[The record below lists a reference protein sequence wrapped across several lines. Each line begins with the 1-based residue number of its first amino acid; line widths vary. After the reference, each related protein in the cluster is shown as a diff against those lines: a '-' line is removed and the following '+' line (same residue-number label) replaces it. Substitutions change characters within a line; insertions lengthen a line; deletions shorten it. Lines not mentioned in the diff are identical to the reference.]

1 MSAPSF
7 EDLFNIGKAEAIL
20 KRPALGVRTGDITE
34 MLISGA
40 AAMAD
45 RLIGWFAERV
55 AATFL
60 DGAQGDDLTL
70 LAADHWGIN
79 RRAATKA
86 VATVTFTRASA
97 DATSQTIPIGSTVA
111 TAADSA
117 GNDVRYVTTTAA
129 SWGASVNGAI
139 VVNVEAVT
147 AGIAA
152 NLASINLI
160 TRLIS
165 SPPAGGTYTIT
176 ASSLPAGGAE
186 EESDD
191 ELRDRVRLYPST
203 LRRGTIAALEYGAKQ
218 VSTIAVAKASA
229 IQDVSGLVT
238 VYVSDASGNSTGS
251 TVAVGPTVTD
261 DGTMT
266 KKVAIEL
273 YDWAAAGALVN
284 VTGGSV
290 QTVNVSVAVAV
301 RLGVD
306 VNQLIADIQ
315 DSIEARINKL
325 NIGDTLYLSDIISAV
340 KAVDPDNIVNV
351 TVSAPLVD
359 TVPTTPG
366 NIIRPGTITVT
377 GA

>member
-1 MSAPSF
+1 MAAPSF

-20 KRPALGVRTGDITE
+20 KRPTLGVRTGDISE

-70 LAADHWGIN
+70 LAADHWAIV
-79 RRAATKA
+79 RREATKS
-86 VATVTFTRASA
+86 VATVTFNRASA
-97 DATSQTIPIGSTVA
+97 DATSQTIAIGSTVA
-111 TAADSA
+111 TAVDSQ
-117 GNDVRYVTTTAA
+117 GNDVRFVTTSAA
-129 SWGASVNGAI
+129 VWAISENGTKT
-139 VVNVEAVT
+139 VNVEAVN
-147 AGIAA
+147 AGVSG
-152 NLASINLI
+152 NLSSANLI

-176 ASSLPAGGAE
+176 ASTLPAGGSE
-186 EESDD
+186 EESDE

-218 VSTIAVAKASA
+218 TEGVSVAKANA
-229 IQDVSGLVT
+229 IQDSSGLVT
-238 VYVSDASGNSTGS
+238 VYVSDASGNSTGD

-261 DGTMT
+261 DGSMT

-273 YDWAAAGALVN
+273 YDWACAGALVN
-284 VTGGSV
+284 VTGGAV
-290 QTVNVSVAVAV
+290 QTVNIEVEIAVK
-301 RLGVD
+301 LGVD

-315 DSIEARINKL
+315 ASVEARVSKL
-325 NIGDTLYLSDIISAV
+325 NIGDTLYLSDIVSAV

-351 TVSAPLVD
+351 EVASPVVD

-366 NIIRPGTITVT
+366 HIIRPGTISVS
-377 GA
+377 GS